1 MLLVVLT
8 APVVVP
14 LVLLLALLVLRDGGN
29 PFYSQ
34 ERIGRNGVRYRIW
47 KLRSMVV
54 NADQRLAE
62 YLEQNAEA
70 RAEWDT
76 TQKLRNDPRVTRF
89 GRFLRKCSLD
99 ELPQLWNVFRG
110 DMSLVG
116 PRPMM
121 PEQQALYPG
130 EAYYRMRPGI
140 TGFWQISERNQ
151 TSFAARAFYDERY
164 ERAVSLRTDLSVLF
178 QTVAVV
184 MRATG
189 C

>member
-1 MLLVVLT
+1 MLVVLT
-8 APVVVP
+8 APVIVP
-14 LVLLLALLVLRDGGN
+14 LVLLLALVVLLDGGN

-34 ERIGRNGVRYRIW
+34 ERIGRNGRHYRIW

-62 YLEQNAEA
+62 YLEQNPGA
-70 RAEWDT
+70 RAEWDN
-76 TQKLRNDPRVTRF
+76 TQKLRDDPRVTRF
-89 GRFLRKCSLD
+89 GRILRKCSLD

-121 PEQQALYPG
+121 PEQQDMYPG
-130 EAYYRMRPGI
+130 DAYYRMRPGI
-140 TGFWQISERNQ
+140 TGFWQISERNR

-164 ERAVSLRTDLSVLF
+164 EHDVSLRTDIWVLL